1 VSDARARLFDIIKS
15 RSVLTGGDF
24 KLAGGGQSSVFFD
37 MKMTLLT
44 PTGLDLA
51 SRLLLDLMGDDPV
64 DAVAGLVL
72 GACPL
77 VDGVSLR
84 SLDARSEAPIRA
96 LYVRKEPKDHGTT
109 KLIEG
114 EVQSDWH
121 VVVLEDVTT
130 KGGSSL
136 KAVEQCR
143 QAGCTVD
150 TVLTVVDRQGGA
162 TERMKLQG
170 VELRSLFTME
180 EFV

>member
-1 VSDARARLFDIIKS
+1 MSDARARLFDIIKS

-24 KLAGGGQSSVFFD
+24 TLASGGQSSVFFD

-44 PTGLDLA
+44 PDGLDLA
-51 SRLLLDLMGDDPV
+51 SRQLLALMGDDPV

-77 VDGVSLR
+77 VDGVSLC
-84 SLDARSEAPIRA
+84 SLDTRAQSPIRA
-96 LYVRKEPKDHGTT
+96 IYVRKEPKDHGTT

-114 EVQSDWH
+114 EVRAGWR

-130 KGGSSL
+130 EGGSSL
-136 KAVEQCR
+136 KAVDQCR

-162 TERMKLQG
+162 TERMKREG
-170 VELRSLFTME
+170 VALRALFTMD
-180 EFV
+180 EFI

>member
-1 VSDARARLFDIIKS
+1 
-15 RSVLTGGDF
+15 
-24 KLAGGGQSSVFFD
+24 

-44 PTGLDLA
+44 PDGLDLA
-51 SRLLLDLMGDDPV
+51 SRLFLELLDGEQV

-84 SLDARSEAPIRA
+84 SLEARPGAPIRA

-114 EVQSDWH
+114 EVQAGWR

-130 KGGSSL
+130 EGGSSL

-143 QAGCTVD
+143 EAGCTVD

-162 TERMKLQG
+162 RERMKANG
-170 VELRSLFTME
+170 IELRALYTME